1 MKLTSKEI
9 TFIIG
14 LVYIKPLGEFQVVLR
29 ELDLCLL
36 ELTGK
41 FILNM
46 FIHLPL
52 FIGGDFN
59 ARVGELNQ
67 GDVNLFRHT
76 KFNFIRNSFDLV
88 CDKKGRILN
97 DIMEKNSLVLVS

>member
-1 MKLTSKEI
+1 
-9 TFIIG
+9 
-14 LVYIKPLGEFQVVLR
+14 
-29 ELDLCLL
+29 LCLL

-41 FILNM
+41 YK
-46 FIHLPL
+46 HVPL

-59 ARVGELNQ
+59 ARVGEFNQ

-76 KFNFIRNSFDLV
+76 KLNFYGNSFDLV

-97 DIMEKNSLVLVS
+97 DTSKT